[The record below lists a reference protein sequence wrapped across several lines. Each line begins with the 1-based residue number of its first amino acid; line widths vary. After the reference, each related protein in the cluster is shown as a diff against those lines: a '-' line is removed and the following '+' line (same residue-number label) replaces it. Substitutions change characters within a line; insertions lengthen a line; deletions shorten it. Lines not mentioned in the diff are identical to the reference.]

1 MRQIHKEEADDPRGT
16 IRPAID
22 LGRDDRAR
30 GEAAERGAC
39 SVTSVTGFLVFFG
52 RSGQSE
58 VERRLDAVRVAIG
71 AVVLRR
77 ALEAGFDPVVG
88 VTRDDEARRVF
99 QDAGAEIDREE
110 TAPFHYGNELV
121 RIVERRKLD
130 RVCAI
135 GAGAGALLGARQL
148 RAMREELEAAGALVL
163 SNNYYSA
170 DLVGLTPTSALRA
183 IALPPADNPLP
194 RLLHQEAGLPSRQ
207 LERSSATLLD
217 VDTPAD
223 ATVLR
228 RHPACPPELAS
239 LDAWEADLGGR
250 IDALMRIVTTPE
262 RELVV
267 AGRVGAPVWT
277 YLESQTACRVRM
289 LAEERG
295 MQSAGR
301 DASGSARTALGFL
314 YEKVGPRA
322 FFELIGELGDG
333 MLFDTRVLFA
343 HLGWRPAPPERFAS
357 DLFRSEELA
366 PGPLREFTRAAR
378 DARYPILLGGH
389 TLVSG
394 VLWTM
399 VEAAWA
405 GHPEQDT

>member
-1 MRQIHKEEADDPRGT
+1 MA
-16 IRPAID
+16 
-22 LGRDDRAR
+22 
-30 GEAAERGAC
+30 
-39 SVTSVTGFLVFFG
+39 GFVIFFG
-52 RSGQSE
+52 RVGDGE
-58 VERRLDAVRVAIG
+58 VEHKLDEIKIAIG
-71 AVVLRR
+71 ALLVRHAR
-77 ALEAGFDPVVG
+77 EAGFDPVVG
-88 VTRDDEARRVF
+88 LTRDDAATAAFTR
-99 QDAGAEIDREE
+99 AGAVVDHGESE
-110 TAPFHYGNELV
+110 PFHYGSELK
-121 RIVERRKLD
+121 RIVCERKLA

-135 GAGAGALLGARQL
+135 GAGAGALLGVDKL
-148 RAMREELEAAGALVL
+148 RGLREELESADALVL

-170 DLVGLTPTSALRA
+170 DLVAFTPTSALDA
-183 IALPPADNPLP
+183 IALPAADNPLP
-194 RLLHQEAGLPSRQ
+194 RLLHQQAGLPSRQ

-239 LDAWEADLGGR
+239 IGAWEKELGAR

-262 RELVV
+262 KELVV

-277 YLESQTACRVRM
+277 FLESQTACRVRM

-295 MQSAGR
+295 MQAAGR
-301 DASGSARTALGFL
+301 DTSGSARTALGFL
-314 YEKVGPRA
+314 YEKIGPRA
-322 FFELIGELGDG
+322 FFARMGELGDG

-343 HLGWRPAPPERFAS
+343 HLGWRIAPTERFAS
-357 DLFRSEELA
+357 DLFDAGRVALT
-366 PGPLREFTRAAR
+366 PLREFTVAAR
-378 DARYPILLGGH
+378 DAGYPLLLGGH

-405 GHPEQDT
+405 GHPEMPA

>member
-1 MRQIHKEEADDPRGT
+1 
-16 IRPAID
+16 
-22 LGRDDRAR
+22 
-30 GEAAERGAC
+30 
-39 SVTSVTGFLVFFG
+39 VTGFLVFFG
-52 RSGQSE
+52 RSGSSE
-58 VERRLDAVRVAIG
+58 VERKLDTVRVAIG
-71 AVVLRR
+71 ALLLRR
-77 ALEAGFDPVVG
+77 AREAGFDPVIG
-88 VTRDDEARRVF
+88 VTRDV
-99 QDAGAEIDREE
+99 DACRAFAATGADIDDGES
-110 TAPFHYGNELV
+110 TPFHYGNELS
-121 RIVERRKLD
+121 RIVERRKLE

-135 GAGAGALLGARQL
+135 GAGAGALLGVEQL
-148 RAMREELEAAGALVL
+148 RTMREELELAGALVL

-183 IALPPADNPLP
+183 IALPATDNPLP
-194 RLLHQEAGLPSRQ
+194 RLLHLQAGLPSRQ

-228 RHPACPPELAS
+228 RHPACPPELAG
-239 LDAWEADLGGR
+239 LGAWEAELGER

-295 MQSAGR
+295 MQAAGR
-301 DASGSARTALGFL
+301 DVSGTARTALGFL
-314 YEKVGPRA
+314 YEEVGAQR
-322 FFELIGELGDG
+322 FFERIGELGDG
-333 MLFDTRVLFA
+333 LLFDTRVLFA
-343 HLGWRPAPPERFAS
+343 HLGWRPTPPERFAS
-357 DLFRSEELA
+357 DLFQADRIEH
-366 PGPLREFTRAAR
+366 GPLREFTQAAR
-378 DARYPILLGGH
+378 EAAYPVLLGGH

-405 GHPEQDT
+405 GHPEQLP

>member
-1 MRQIHKEEADDPRGT
+1 M
-16 IRPAID
+16 
-22 LGRDDRAR
+22 
-30 GEAAERGAC
+30 
-39 SVTSVTGFLVFFG
+39 TGFVVFFG
-52 RSGQSE
+52 RGGDSD
-58 VERRLDAVRVAIG
+58 VERKLDEIKIAIG
-71 AVVLRR
+71 ALLAEHAR
-77 ALEAGFDPVVG
+77 EAGFDPVVA
-88 VTRDDEARRVF
+88 VTRDEAADAAFRR
-99 QDAGAEIDREE
+99 AGALVDRSESE
-110 TAPFHYGNELV
+110 PFHYGSELARV
-121 RIVERRKLD
+121 VAERKLA

-135 GAGAGALLGARQL
+135 GAGAGALLGVEKL
-148 RAMREELEAAGALVL
+148 RGLREELEAARALVL

-170 DLVGLTPTSALRA
+170 DLVAFTPTSALDA
-183 IALPPADNPLP
+183 IALPAADNPLP
-194 RLLHQEAGLPSRQ
+194 RLLHQQAGLPSKQ

-228 RHPACPPELAS
+228 RHPACPPELATIG
-239 LDAWEADLGGR
+239 AWEAELGGR

-262 RELVV
+262 KELVV

-295 MQSAGR
+295 MQAAGR
-301 DASGSARTALGFL
+301 DVTGTARTALGFL
-314 YEKVGPRA
+314 YERVGPRA
-322 FFELIGELGDG
+322 FFESMGELGDG

-357 DLFRSEELA
+357 DLFDTERVGLA
-366 PGPLREFTRAAR
+366 PLREFTAAAR
-378 DARYPILLGGH
+378 DAGYPLLLGGH

-405 GHPEQDT
+405 GHPEMRE

>member
-1 MRQIHKEEADDPRGT
+1 M
-16 IRPAID
+16 
-22 LGRDDRAR
+22 
-30 GEAAERGAC
+30 
-39 SVTSVTGFLVFFG
+39 TGFLVFFG
-52 RSGQSE
+52 RAGASE
-58 VERRLDAVRVAIG
+58 VERKLDAVRIAIG
-71 AVVLRR
+71 CVLLRR
-77 ALEAGFDPVVG
+77 AREAGFDPVVA
-88 VTRDDEARRVF
+88 VTM
-99 QDAGAEIDREE
+99 DAGARDAFRAAGADVDGAERE
-110 TAPFHYGNELV
+110 PFHFGTELA
-121 RIVERRKLD
+121 RIVDRRRLH
-130 RVCAI
+130 RVATI
-135 GAGAGALLGARQL
+135 GAGAGALLSVDEL
-148 RAMREELEAAGALVL
+148 RAMRAELESADALVL

-170 DLVGLTPTSALRA
+170 DLVAFTPTSALRA
-183 IALPPADNPLP
+183 ISLPSADNPLA
-194 RLLHQEAGLPSRQ
+194 RLLHQQAGLPSRQ

-228 RHPACPPELAS
+228 RHPACPPEIAALG
-239 LDAWEADLGGR
+239 AWEGELGDR

-301 DASGSARTALGFL
+301 DVSGRARTALGFL
-314 YEKVGPRA
+314 YATTGARA
-322 FFELIGELGDG
+322 FFERMAELGDG

-343 HLGWRPAPPERFAS
+343 HLGWRPGAPDRFAS
-357 DLFRSEELA
+357 DLFQAERIESL
-366 PGPLREFTRAAR
+366 PLREFTLAAR
-378 DARYPILLGGH
+378 EAPYPLLLGGH

-405 GHPEQDT
+405 GHPEPPT